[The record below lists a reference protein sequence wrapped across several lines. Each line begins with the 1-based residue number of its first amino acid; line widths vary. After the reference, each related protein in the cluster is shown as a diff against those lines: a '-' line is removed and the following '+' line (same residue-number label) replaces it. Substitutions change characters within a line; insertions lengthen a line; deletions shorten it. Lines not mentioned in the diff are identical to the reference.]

1 MKLEELEKRLKV
13 FLMILI
19 IFILGFLVGYW
30 GKNREYEEKL
40 YRNAIEITDLK
51 ESIDR
56 LEQMKKLK

>member
-1 MKLEELEKRLKV
+1 
-13 FLMILI
+13 MILI

-56 LEQMKKLK
+56 LEQMKKLE